1 MDWCTCLR
9 ERLAAKGIRLT
20 TVLFALLLFAGEIN
34 GQIIG
39 EIFSRSEGEAKF
51 GAVTMRATME
61 SRILLNEAK
70 SRPYLMFGI
79 AGGVVVVADKE
90 RKIVYP
96 EGFELQNEKVMM
108 IYSRERIE
116 ELLLRGGEEIV
127 YAEQREKAFTLR
139 CGEFILEVG
148 TPCPPYCLE

>member
-1 MDWCTCLR
+1 MNWFSWVQLSGVKN
-9 ERLAAKGIRLT
+9 AAVFAAILLT
-20 TVLFALLLFAGEIN
+20 LVVCNGEAR

-39 EIFSRSEGEAKF
+39 EIFSRSEGEAQF
-51 GAVTMRATME
+51 GAVTMSATME
-61 SRILLNEAK
+61 SSILLNGAK
-70 SRPYLMFGI
+70 GRSYLMFGI

-96 EGFELQNEKVMM
+96 AGFELQNEKVMM

-148 TPCPPYCLE
+148 IPCPPACLD